1 MADENTEVSVAI
13 YQEVCRSYHA
23 VDDFRAK
30 LLGFLPLASGGAF
43 LLLGDALLDS
53 QKRLVVE
60 KYLGGIGAFGFLV
73 TLGLFI
79 YELRGIQ
86 RCGTLIKLGKTL
98 EDSLGIV
105 GQFKFRP
112 GDVGFTLIPSF
123 LGINL
128 SVTLAARLIYSTVLA
143 AWVFFGFGGSLFG
156 VWAAGAV
163 LFISFI
169 GFQLINLA
177 IGKRLEVLD
186 KNRHDKFCS

>member
-43 LLLGDALLDS
+43 LFLGDALLDS

-86 RCGTLIKLGKTL
+86 RCGALIKLGKTL
-98 EDSLGIV
+98 EDSLGVV

-112 GDVGFTLIPSF
+112 GDISFKPLPSF

-128 SVTLAARLIYSTVLA
+128 GVTLAARLIYSTVLA
-143 AWVFFGFGGSLFG
+143 AWVFFGFGGSFFG
-156 VWAAGAV
+156 IWGAGVV
-163 LFISFI
+163 LLISFI
-169 GFQLINLA
+169 GSQLINLA
-177 IGKRLEVLD
+177 IGKRLEMLD
-186 KNRHDKFCS
+186 KNKHDKFCS